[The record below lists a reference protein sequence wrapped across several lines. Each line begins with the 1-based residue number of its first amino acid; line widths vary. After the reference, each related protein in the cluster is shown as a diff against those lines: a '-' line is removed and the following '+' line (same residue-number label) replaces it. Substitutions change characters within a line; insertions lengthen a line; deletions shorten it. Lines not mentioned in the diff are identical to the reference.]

1 MSHLAE
7 SLTSLEQL
15 KSLCGSDQSHLF
27 AHWQSLSQAQ
37 RQGLADQIS
46 QIDFDGIRRE
56 MGSQERTLDWSKLS
70 QSAQPPSAV
79 RLADATPEDR
89 LKAIA
94 QGELAIASGKVAM
107 VLVAGGQGT
116 RLGFDL
122 PKGMYPIGPVSGRTL
137 FQMHVDSL
145 RGAMRRFGVS
155 IPLLV
160 MTGPSTHEPT
170 VRYFQEN
177 ANLGLKPQELII
189 FQQGTMPAID
199 ARTGKI
205 LMESTSSI
213 ALSPDGHGGIVRA
226 LSKTGWLD
234 QAQGQGIEHL
244 FYAQVDN
251 PLVRA
256 CDPLLIGLHRLG
268 QSQATTQVVEKRFA
282 TEKVG
287 NVVNLDGKT
296 QIIEY
301 SDLPEDVAK
310 QTNPDGSLRLWAG
323 NIAVHVF
330 DIEFLKR
337 SCQSRDALPFHRAH
351 KAVPFVDEQGK
362 EFIPSGPNAIKLERF
377 VFDLLP
383 AADRALV
390 VEARAC
396 EAFAPVKNASGSPTD
411 SPETCKTALVDL
423 HRRWLTDAGVK
434 VQEGCLVEIHP
445 NWAWD
450 EQEVQTRLDKPTQI
464 HADTYFT

>member
-15 KSLCGSDQSHLF
+15 KSLCGSDQSHLL

-56 MGSQERTLDWSKLS
+56 MGSQKRTLDWGKLS
-70 QSAQPPSAV
+70 QGAQPPSAV
-79 RLADATPEDR
+79 RLADTTPQDR

-199 ARTGKI
+199 ATTGKI
-205 LMESTSSI
+205 LMESKSSI

-226 LSKTGWLD
+226 LAKTGWLD
-234 QAQGQGIEHL
+234 RAQDQGIEHL

-282 TEKVG
+282 TQKVG

-301 SDLPEDVAK
+301 SDLPVEVAK

-337 SCQSRDALPFHRAH
+337 SCQSRDALPFHRVH
-351 KAVPFVDEQGK
+351 KAVPYVDDQGNDC
-362 EFIPSGPNAIKLERF
+362 IPSGPNAIKLERF

-383 AADRALV
+383 VADRALV

-396 EAFAPVKNASGSPTD
+396 EAFAPVKNAIGSPTD
-411 SPETCKTALVDL
+411 SPETCKAALVDL

-434 VQEGCLVEIHP
+434 LDEGCLVEIHP

-450 EQEVQTRLDKPTQI
+450 EHEVQTRLDKPTQI

>member
-1 MSHLAE
+1 MSQKIGSML
-7 SLTSLEQL
+7 SLEQL
-15 KSLCGSDQSHLF
+15 KSLCGSQQSHLLV
-27 AHWQSLSQAQ
+27 HWESLTQIQ
-37 RQGLADQIS
+37 RQGLADQIA
-46 QIDFDGIRRE
+46 QIDFEGICRE
-56 MGSQERTLDWSKLS
+56 MSLRQQVCDWRTL
-70 QSAQPPSAV
+70 AQRAEPPEAARIADMTSEA
-79 RLADATPEDR
+79 RLE
-89 LKAIA
+89 AIA
-94 QGELAIASGKVAM
+94 QGQQAIASGQVAM

-122 PKGMYPIGPVSGRTL
+122 PKGMYRIGPLSGRTL

-177 ANLGLKPQELII
+177 ANLGLSPQELMI
-189 FQQGTMPAID
+189 FEQGTMPAVD
-199 ARTGKI
+199 ASTGRI
-205 LMESTSSI
+205 LMESPSSI

-226 LSKTGWLD
+226 LAKTGWLER
-234 QAQGQGIEHL
+234 AQDQGIKHL

-287 NVVNLDGKT
+287 NVVKLDGKT

-301 SDLPEDVAK
+301 SDLPEEVAQ

-330 DIEFLKR
+330 DIEFLR
-337 SCQSRDALPFHRAH
+337 RCCLSPNTLPFHRAH
-351 KAVPFVDEQGK
+351 KAVPYVDELGQSHS
-362 EFIPSGPNAIKLERF
+362 PSVPNAIKLERF

-383 AADRALV
+383 VADRALV
-390 VEARAC
+390 VEALAS
-396 EAFAPVKNASGSPTD
+396 EAFAPVKNAIGSPTD
-411 SPETCKTALVDL
+411 TPETCKTALVDL
-423 HRRWLTDAGVK
+423 HRRWLANAGAKIDAD
-434 VQEGCLVEIHP
+434 CLVEIHP

-450 EQEVQTRLDKPTQI
+450 EQEVQARLGKPTQI
-464 HADTYFT
+464 NADTYFT